1 MESFQPWLSYV
12 GIGVGVILGGI
23 VLIWISVSLIIFS
36 KTKGLPQAIGVFFT
50 QIGQG
55 DINGAY
61 QSTSDRFKSKTSK
74 QQFAKFIKTHKLNQ
88 YQRTTMSI
96 PTTEGDVHCLD
107 VTVISKTG
115 REVPVQMRL
124 VKQDKVWIVD
134 DLTYQYNSPK
144 KAPAAAKK

>member
-1 MESFQPWLSYV
+1 MESFQPWLSYA
-12 GIGVGVILGGI
+12 GIGLGVIVGGI

-36 KTKGLPQAIGVFFT
+36 KTKGLPQAIGAFFA
-50 QIGQG
+50 QIAQG
-55 DINGAY
+55 DVNGAY

-96 PTTEGDVHCLD
+96 PTTEDEVHCLD

-115 REVPVQMRL
+115 REVPVQMKL
-124 VKQDKVWIVD
+124 VKQDKVWTVD
-134 DLTYQYNSPK
+134 DLSYQYISK
-144 KAPAAAKK
+144 KNTPAAAKK

>member
-1 MESFQPWLSYV
+1 MESVQPWLSYV
-12 GIGVGVILGGI
+12 GIGLGAIVGGI
-23 VLIWISVSLIIFS
+23 VLIWISVSLIIFA
-36 KTKGLPQAIGVFFT
+36 KTKGLPQAIGAFFA
-50 QIGQG
+50 QIAQG

-96 PTTEGDVHCLD
+96 PTTEGEVHCLD

-115 REVPVQMRL
+115 REVPVQMKL
-124 VKQDKVWIVD
+124 VKRDKVWTVD
-134 DLTYQYNSPK
+134 DLTYHYSSPK
-144 KAPAAAKK
+144 NAPAAAQK

>member
-1 MESFQPWLSYV
+1 VESFQPWLSYV
-12 GIGVGVILGGI
+12 GIGVGVIVGGI
-23 VLIWISVSLIIFS
+23 LLIWISVSLIIFA
-36 KTKGLPQAIGVFFT
+36 KTKGLPQAIGAFFA
-50 QIGQG
+50 QIGNG

-96 PTTEGDVHCLD
+96 PTTEGDVHCLE

-124 VKQDKVWIVD
+124 VKQDKVWTVD
-134 DLTYQYNSPK
+134 DLSYQYVSKKNASP
-144 KAPAAAKK
+144 AAKK